1 MRLQL
6 TLGTLVACIAFAL
19 PAVADEVWQPIPAK
33 ADLDYLVDSVHR
45 IGTNTYLV
53 ERGTM
58 ETPQG
63 PAKYEAPIQFDCT
76 QHAIRMAWA
85 DIFVGDQPSVRVYG
99 KTLGHY
105 AATRFASASTTR
117 YGEALLQ
124 WACALPN
131 RPERLV
137 NIGRTGNNKLIQ
149 IDSHSISRSGQ
160 YTSFWTRYDYPEYQF
175 DPPYDAPYDSKR
187 EFVTVNCEANR
198 FRISIG
204 YDFTADGAVTDNMI
218 ARDVAETPI
227 DSSDDYEISIRKV
240 ACSNS
245 IDDDTYNG
253 IGGDTLRTKAALS
266 DDPDIDQIPVGE
278 DAMAAA
284 QSFSSTLP
292 KIAAFKT
299 AQIVITSKSSKLPTH
314 QWVTVIRPKTDN
326 AEHIREIY
334 SPEFSFDRDMLGLV
348 QLKFKINSSR
358 SESRTVYVLQSLT
371 VKASEWKEGGEISF
385 STQSMGVP
393 GESKPLT
400 HEMNCRVGPSIDATI
415 LNSQLIGRATSL
427 DCTQPGDS
435 IKYYYLE
442 SLGYLFISHEESK
455 DYGVSE
461 STIDSV
467 SIDR

>member
-1 MRLQL
+1 M
-6 TLGTLVACIAFAL
+6 
-19 PAVADEVWQPIPAK
+19 
-33 ADLDYLVDSVHR
+33 YLVV
-45 IGTNTYLV
+45 
-53 ERGTM
+53 RGTM

-63 PAKYEAPIQFDCT
+63 PEKYETPIQFDCP

-85 DIFVGDQPSVRVYG
+85 DVFVGDQPSVRAYG

-105 AATRFASASTTR
+105 AATRFVPASTTR

-137 NIGRTGNNKLIQ
+137 NIGRSGGNKLIQ
-149 IDSHSISRSGQ
+149 IDSRSISRSGE
-160 YTSFWTRYDYPEYQF
+160 YTSFWTRYDYPDYQF

-187 EFVTVNCEANR
+187 EFVTVNCKANR
-198 FRISIG
+198 FRISVG

-218 ARDVAETPI
+218 ARDAAETPI
-227 DSSDDYEISIRKV
+227 DSSDDYEVAIRKV
-240 ACSNS
+240 ACGNS
-245 IDDDTYNG
+245 IDGETYSG
-253 IGGDTLRTKAALS
+253 IGGDTLRTKAPLS
-266 DDPDIDQIPVGE
+266 DDPDIDQIAVE
-278 DAMAAA
+278 ADVMAAV
-284 QSFSSTLP
+284 QSFSSILP
-292 KIAAFKT
+292 KLAAFKT
-299 AQIVITSKSSKLPTH
+299 ARIVITSKSSKLPTG
-314 QWVTVIRPKTDN
+314 QMVIVIRPSTDN
-326 AEHIREIY
+326 AERIREIY
-334 SPEFSFDRDMLGLV
+334 SPEFSLDRDMLGLV
-348 QLKFKINSSR
+348 QIKFKINSSR
-358 SESRTVYVLQSLT
+358 SENRTVYVLKSLT
-371 VKASEWKEGGEISF
+371 VKTREWKEGGEISF

-393 GESKPLT
+393 GENKPLT
-400 HEMNCRVGPSIDATI
+400 HEMNCHVGASIDATR

-435 IKYYYLE
+435 IRYYYLE